1 MEDLLAG
8 LSASTLGRAMRGS
21 LWLYPAANVG
31 HVVGAATLFGVML
44 ATDLRLLGI
53 GRALP
58 IDAVLAFT
66 LPIAWAGFALA
77 ALTGP
82 LLFAADPLVI
92 AANPFFRAKLVLLLA
107 AGINMLVFHSMRR
120 RGSGGM
126 RLGALLSLAFWLGVL
141 VSGRSIAY
149 W

>member
-1 MEDLLAG
+1 MEDLLAE
-8 LSASTLGRAMRGS
+8 LSASALGRAMRGS
-21 LWLYPAANVG
+21 LWLYPAANAG
-31 HVVGAATLFGVML
+31 HVLGAATLFGVML
-44 ATDLRLLGI
+44 ATDLRLLGL

-58 IDAVLAFT
+58 VDAVLGFT
-66 LPIAWAGFALA
+66 LPIARTGFALA

-92 AANPFFRAKLVLLLA
+92 AANPFFRVKLVLLLA
-107 AGINMLVFHSMRR
+107 AGLNMLVFHALRR
-120 RGSGGM
+120 RGGGGM
-126 RLGALLSLAFWLGVL
+126 RLGAALSLGFWLGVL

>member
-66 LPIAWAGFALA
+66 LPIAPG
-77 ALTGP
+77 
-82 LLFAADPLVI
+82 
-92 AANPFFRAKLVLLLA
+92 
-107 AGINMLVFHSMRR
+107 
-120 RGSGGM
+120 RGS
-126 RLGALLSLAFWLGVL
+126 
-141 VSGRSIAY
+141 RSRR
-149 W
+149 